1 MNNRRA
7 KLAKIHIAKKELSFG
22 DEQYQAI
29 LLERM
34 GVESAGELDD
44 RGLDQLV
51 AILTDMGWTPKR
63 SKKTGTLPAGK
74 AQQIKR
80 IWAQCYSLGRP
91 VPGYADG
98 MASQMFKVAKV
109 QWLNNDQLRSVS
121 AALAYQQ
128 QREGAAT
135 Q

>member
-29 LLERM
+29 LMERM

-44 RGLDQLV
+44 KGLDQMV
-51 AILTDMGWTPKR
+51 RILEDMGWTPKR
-63 SKKTGTLPAGK
+63 SKKTGTLPKGK
-74 AQQIKR
+74 AKQIKR
-80 IWAQCYSLGRP
+80 IWAQCYALERP
-91 VPGYADG
+91 VPAYADG
-98 MASQMFKVAKV
+98 MAKQMFKVAKL
-109 QWLNNDQLRSVS
+109 QWCDNDQLQKIS

-135 Q
+135 K